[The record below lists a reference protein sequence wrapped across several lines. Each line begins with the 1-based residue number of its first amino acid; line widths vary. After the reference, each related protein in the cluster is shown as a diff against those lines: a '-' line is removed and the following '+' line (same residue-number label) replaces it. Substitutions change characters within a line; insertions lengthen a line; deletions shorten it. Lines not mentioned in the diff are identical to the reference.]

1 MHAILTVR
9 EMMRADE
16 LAVSRGI
23 SGWTLMC
30 SAGRAVADA
39 IRARWVPRPVL
50 VLCGPGNNGGDG
62 FVVAAQLADA
72 GWPVRVAASEGSR
85 TGDAALARAAW
96 PGPVGPLTPG
106 ALEGAGIVVDALYG
120 AGLARPVRGAGADVL
135 SAASGHT
142 VVAVDLPSGVSGDSG
157 EVLGVAARADL
168 TVTFFR
174 RKVGHVLLPG
184 RDLSGEI
191 LVADIG
197 IPDDAASEV
206 RTFLNG
212 PHLWRLPRPGTA
224 GHKYDRG
231 HVLIRG
237 GGRMTGASRLAAR
250 GALRVGAG
258 LVTLAVPRRV
268 WPVYAAAMPGALV
281 EPADTDGEFAALL
294 SDRRRNAVLIGP
306 GAGGPMRGAVR
317 AVHAAGRAMA
327 LDADALRPGLPE
339 GRGGRHLMTPH
350 EGEFA
355 RMFDC
360 TGDRLSRARAAAAAS
375 GWTILLKGPETVVAS
390 PCGRAA
396 VNDCAPAWLATA
408 GSGDVL
414 AGMAVGLM
422 AQGLPAFEAGAAAA
436 WLHGRAAARFGAG
449 LIAEDLPDML
459 PAVLREPGG
468 S

>member
-1 MHAILTVR
+1 MNEILTVG
-9 EMMRADE
+9 EMARADE
-16 LAVSRGI
+16 LAVSRGTP
-23 SGWTLMC
+23 GWTLMRN
-30 SAGRAVADA
+30 AGRAVADA
-39 IRARWVPRPVL
+39 IRARWVPRPVV

-62 FVVAAQLADA
+62 FVAAALLAEA
-72 GWPVRVAASEGSR
+72 GWPVRVAALEGKR
-85 TGDAALARAAW
+85 TGDAALARAGWRGSVEPSA
-96 PGPVGPLTPG
+96 PRVLD
-106 ALEGAGIVVDALYG
+106 GAGIVVDALYG
-120 AGLARPVRGAGADVL
+120 AGLARPIRGADAEVL
-135 SAASGHT
+135 NAASGRT

-157 EVLGVAARADL
+157 EVLGPVAQADL

-174 RKVGHVLLPG
+174 RKVGHALLPG
-184 RDLSGEI
+184 RDLCGEI

-197 IPDDAASEV
+197 IPDDAASDV
-206 RTFLNG
+206 RTFRNG

-258 LVTLAVPRRV
+258 LVTLAVPDGV

-281 EPADTDGEFAALL
+281 EPVDTDAEFAALL

-306 GAGGPMRGAVR
+306 GGGGPMREAVR
-317 AVHAAGRAMA
+317 AAHAAGRAVT
-327 LDADALRPGLPE
+327 LDADALRPGLPAGQGE
-339 GRGGRHLMTPH
+339 RHLMTPH

-360 TGDRLSRARAAAAAS
+360 VGDRLSRARAAAAAS
-375 GWTILLKGPETVVAS
+375 GWTILLKGPDTIVAS

-396 VNDCAPAWLATA
+396 INDCAPPWLATA

-422 AQGLPAFEAGAAAA
+422 AQGLPAFEAGSAAA

-459 PAVLREPGG
+459 PAVLRELWE
-468 S
+468 